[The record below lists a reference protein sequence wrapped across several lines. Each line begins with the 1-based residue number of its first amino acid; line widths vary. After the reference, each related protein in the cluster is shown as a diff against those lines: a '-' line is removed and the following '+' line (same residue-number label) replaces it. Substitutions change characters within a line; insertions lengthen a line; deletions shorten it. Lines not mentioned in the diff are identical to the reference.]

1 MIFEAAIW
9 ETEERE
15 KRRVEFEI
23 CREIQRAFERA
34 FDRRLYLENVETAS
48 NLIDWLL

>member
-9 ETEERE
+9 ERKERE

-23 CREIQRAFERA
+23 CRENQRAFERA
-34 FDRRLYLENVETAS
+34 FDQK
-48 NLIDWLL
+48 I